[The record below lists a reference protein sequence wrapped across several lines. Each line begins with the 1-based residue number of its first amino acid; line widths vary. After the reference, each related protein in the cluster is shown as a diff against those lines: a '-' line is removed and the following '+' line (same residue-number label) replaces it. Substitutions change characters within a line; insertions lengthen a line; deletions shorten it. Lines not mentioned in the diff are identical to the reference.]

1 MYNDNVLLIKFFT
14 FYIRSNKFVVLQ
26 SKKILFSDGN
36 WFSYGKRSTEKGQR
50 TTPTMTTE
58 MTRAAND
65 QNRAQKDEGNNV
77 CLGILILLD
86 QARLAMRL

>member
-36 WFSYGKRSTEKGQR
+36 WFSCGKRSTEKGQR

-58 MTRAAND
+58 MTRAATATTKPELK
-65 QNRAQKDEGNNV
+65 RTKATTFVWGS
-77 CLGILILLD
+77 
-86 QARLAMRL
+86 